1 MHLVPC
7 QPAHCRIIELAMVS
21 QGVSGRL
28 HDPTARHERMAFSH
42 IPLTF
47 VNLAHSWQVNWFK
60 PEYYAR
66 TNWPLGDY
74 DLRSLNVLFLDQ
86 RGCKEVSNFRGMPY
100 AWSSS

>member
-47 VNLAHSWQVNWFK
+47 VNLA
-60 PEYYAR
+60 R
-66 TNWPLGDY
+66 TLSGE
-74 DLRSLNVLFLDQ
+74 LVQTGVLCAHKVAFGQL
-86 RGCKEVSNFRGMPY
+86 
-100 AWSSS
+100 

>member
-66 TNWPLGDY
+66 TKWPL
-74 DLRSLNVLFLDQ
+74 
-86 RGCKEVSNFRGMPY
+86 
-100 AWSSS
+100 